1 MSAALTARAPSA
13 TPPPADVR
21 GLEQRL
27 SAYLAPEQVARVRR
41 AYEVGALAHEGQ
53 TRKSGEPYITHPVA
67 VAGILAELG
76 MDAETIIAAILHDTL
91 EDTKLTSEQITA
103 EFGATVT
110 ELVDGVT
117 KLDKVRFQQSPGSR
131 RRKLPQD
138 AAGDG
143 ARSARDPDQARRS
156 PAQHA
161 HARREWTPNRAAAS
175 RAKRSTS
182 TRRSRSGWA

>member
-1 MSAALTARAPSA
+1 MSAALTARAASA
-13 TPPPADVR
+13 NPPPADVR

-27 SAYLAPEQVARVRR
+27 SAYLPPEQVARVRR

-117 KLDKVRFQQSPGSR
+117 KLDKVRFRSR
-131 RRKLPQD
+131 QE
-138 AAGDG
+138 AA
-143 ARSARDPDQARRS
+143 AAAV
-156 PAQHA
+156 QHA
-161 HARREWTPNRAAAS
+161 HMGALRRLSRARAS
-175 RAKRSTS
+175 RKGSQRGSDP
-182 TRRSRSGWA
+182 RR